1 MDPRIGA
8 NPATRIRLEVIMDR
22 DMDGKDLIQSVVREC
37 RWESSIEN
45 VGLTRQTST
54 IQSHRAQVVGTSLG
68 RPFMLFFVLFLVIV
82 CLGGAIG
89 VYYYSKS
96 RRYHSS
102 RLY

>member
-1 MDPRIGA
+1 MRLMDPRIGA
-8 NPATRIRLEVIMDR
+8 DPATRIRLEVIMDR

-68 RPFMLFFVLFLVIV
+68 RPFMLFFVLFLDLHPQGRFEEDQQIQPN
-82 CLGGAIG
+82 
-89 VYYYSKS
+89 
-96 RRYHSS
+96 
-102 RLY
+102 